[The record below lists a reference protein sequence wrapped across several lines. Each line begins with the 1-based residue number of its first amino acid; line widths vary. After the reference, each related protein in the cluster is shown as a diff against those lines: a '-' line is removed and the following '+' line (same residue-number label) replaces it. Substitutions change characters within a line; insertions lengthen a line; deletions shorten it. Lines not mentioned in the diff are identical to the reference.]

1 MIDFFASL
9 TVGLIV
15 VMTLVILYSNHRQAR
30 ALNEMKKVVQDW
42 VESQMRDRRE
52 ERHNRIKIEDPLKW
66 FGGQVNL
73 VLTVVQRKMEE
84 PPVLEFLAEQ
94 GMRLVVSPLPP
105 SRLREGLKLSE
116 STGKRKLKKL
126 VEPLLGYSKRN
137 VKVFER
143 NTTNVDEWFDLEAE
157 AAAKALQLKWPAYTR
172 LWFYIIS
179 PRNAEREP
187 FISLDMSSQKKWI
200 KERKAK
206 VTAWFRTQLS
216 KSSS

>member
-9 TVGLIV
+9 TVGLII

-30 ALNEMKKVVQDW
+30 ALNEMKKVVQGW

-52 ERHNRIKIEDPLKW
+52 ERHARTKIEDPLQW

-73 VLTVVQRKMEE
+73 VLTDVQRKMEE
-84 PPVLEFLAEQ
+84 PPALEFLAGQ
-94 GMRLVVSPLPP
+94 GMRLVVSPLSPG
-105 SRLREGLKLSE
+105 RLREGLKVTE
-116 STGKRKLKKL
+116 SRQRKLKKL

-137 VKVFER
+137 VKVIER
-143 NTTNVDEWFDLEAE
+143 NATNVGEWFDLEAE
-157 AAAKALQLKWPAYTR
+157 AAANALQAKWPACTR
-172 LWFYIIS
+172 LWFYVIS

-187 FISLDMSSQKKWI
+187 LISLDLSNPKKWI
-200 KERKAK
+200 KDRKAK
-206 VTAWFRTQLS
+206 VTTWFRTQLS

>member
-9 TVGLIV
+9 TVGLII

-30 ALNEMKKVVQDW
+30 ALNEMKKVVEDW

-52 ERHNRIKIEDPLKW
+52 EHHARTKIAEPLKW

-73 VLTVVQRKMEE
+73 VLTDVQRKMEE
-84 PPVLEFLAEQ
+84 PPALEFLAEQ

-105 SRLREGLKLSE
+105 SRLREGLRVIE
-116 STGKRKLKKL
+116 SRKRKLKKL
-126 VEPLLGYSKRN
+126 VEPLLGYSRRN
-137 VKVFER
+137 VKVIER
-143 NTTNVDEWFDLEAE
+143 NTTNVGEWFDLEAE
-157 AAAKALQLKWPAYTR
+157 AAAKALQVKWPACTR
-172 LWFYIIS
+172 LWFYVIS
-179 PRNAEREP
+179 PRRAEREP
-187 FISLDMSSQKKWI
+187 LISLDMSSQKKWI

-206 VTAWFRTQLS
+206 VTAWFKTQLS